1 MKKLDKKSIDLL
13 LEIIPN
19 HPGLRISQFSD
30 GGDSFS
36 NALSEL
42 SLLREYE
49 FQLNVVDN
57 EEFYEKAQQLYS
69 KEKLSSVKRIKWD
82 QRRYAS
88 PAKQYDFLFIT
99 ADIPKNHRKLFA
111 KTIHS
116 HIKSSG
122 HLVLFLEKDNYQNID
137 EWYSFLEE
145 YLFVAINTIDL
156 FDNYEILIAKK
167 MHGWG
172 GK

>member
-1 MKKLDKKSIDLL
+1 MKKLENRPIKQL

-19 HPGLRISQFSD
+19 HPGLRISQFAD
-30 GGDSFS
+30 EEEIFC

-42 SLLREYE
+42 CLINEHEY
-49 FQLNVVDN
+49 QLNVLN
-57 EEFYEKAQQLYS
+57 EEFYPKALEAYGS
-69 KEKLSSVKRIKWD
+69 KPLSSVKRIKWE

-88 PAKQYDFLFIT
+88 PAKQYDYLFIT
-99 ADIPKNHRKLFA
+99 AEIPYEHRKPFA

-116 HIKSSG
+116 HIKSAG
-122 HLVLFLEKDNYQNID
+122 HLILFLEKDNQENLD

-156 FDNYEILIAKK
+156 FENYEILIAKK

>member
-1 MKKLDKKSIDLL
+1 MKNLETKSIQQLI
-13 LEIIPN
+13 EIIPD

-30 GGDSFS
+30 GGESFS

-42 SLLREYE
+42 CLLREHE
-49 FQLNVVDN
+49 FQLNVLD
-57 EEFYEKAQQLYS
+57 EEFYQKALEEYGS
-69 KEKLSSVKRIKWD
+69 RALSSVKRIKWE

-99 ADIPKNHRKLFA
+99 ATVPKNHRKLFA

-116 HIKSSG
+116 HIKSAG
-122 HLVLFLEKDNYQNID
+122 HLILFLEKNNQQNID

-145 YLFVAINTIDL
+145 YLFVAMNTIDL
-156 FDNYEILIAKK
+156 FENYEILIAKK